1 MKTKEKA
8 AKALEVG
15 RTPRVNLMPP
25 EEVEERGRKALR
37 MRWAKIFVALALV
50 FAVVAF
56 LGLNWTIQADGQRV
70 AAEQEL
76 VQLKAQLAGYAEVSQ
91 VQADVANLEK
101 LRAQAGGN
109 DFKWDPL
116 IAEIKAVLPNGVN
129 LVGFQLA
136 PGAAPKSGTAAA
148 AQVGLTGT
156 LTFTAKT
163 TADQAET
170 VTRLRT
176 VTGFLAVDAGALSAN
191 GAGAGYVF
199 AATFSADQTRYTG
212 RFDQV
217 GSK

>member
-1 MKTKEKA
+1 MNRKKTGT
-8 AKALEVG
+8 ALEVG
-15 RTPRVNLMPP
+15 RTPRVNLLPP

-37 MRWAKIFVALALV
+37 MRWARVFVSLTLF
-50 FAVVAF
+50 FAVVAI
-56 LGLNWTIQADGQRV
+56 LGVNLMLQADGQRV

-76 VQLKAQLAGYAEVSQ
+76 VRLKSQLAGYSAVGQ
-91 VQADVANLEK
+91 VQADVANLEQ

-109 DFKWDPL
+109 DFTWAPL
-116 IAEIKAVLPNGVN
+116 IGEIKAVLPTGVN

-136 PGAAPKSGTAAA
+136 PGAAPKSGPAAS

-176 VTGFLAVDAGALSAN
+176 VKGFLAVDAGALTAN
-191 GAGAGYVF
+191 GAGAGYLF